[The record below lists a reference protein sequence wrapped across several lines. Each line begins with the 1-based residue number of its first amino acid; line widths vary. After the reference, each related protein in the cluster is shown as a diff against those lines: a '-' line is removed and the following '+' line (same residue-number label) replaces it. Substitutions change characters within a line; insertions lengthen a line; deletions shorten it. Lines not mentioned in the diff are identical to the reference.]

1 MTLGHGGVFPGSKTA
16 EVGPRTDLD
25 PFLLAPDGPA
35 VVAIGGGHG
44 LAAALEAVQLY
55 AGKVTAIVSVADDG
69 GSSGR
74 LTEALRI
81 PAPGDIRRC
90 LLALTPEPSLVSE
103 LFAHRFSAGD
113 ISDHSLGNLMLA
125 ALADL
130 FGDFGAA
137 VSAAGRMLGAV
148 GEAAP
153 ATTVP
158 VGLRG
163 VVDGRAVEGQVAIA
177 QARGRIEKIEL
188 VPPEPE
194 PNRAA
199 LEAIATADQIV
210 LGPGSLFTS
219 VIAALLVPGL
229 PEAVMASSARRV
241 FVCNLVNQDGET
253 WDLDGPGHVAA
264 LSTFGGVDGP
274 GTIVVHD
281 GPLDVPAGHSR
292 IDFDEQL
299 VGTWGIR
306 RGDVADPTADWPAH
320 DPFALSQVLESLM
333 G

>member
-1 MTLGHGGVFPGSKTA
+1 MTYGHGGLIPGSETI
-16 EVGPRTDLD
+16 EVQPRTDLD

-35 VVAIGGGHG
+35 VVAVGGGHG

-55 AGKVTAIVSVADDG
+55 AGRVTAIVSVADDG

-74 LTEALRI
+74 LIEALRI

-90 LLALTPEPSLVSE
+90 LLALTPEPSLISE

-113 ISDHSLGNLMLA
+113 VMDHSLGNLMLA
-125 ALADL
+125 ALTDL

-148 GEAAP
+148 GEVVP
-153 ATTVP
+153 ATTTP
-158 VGLRG
+158 VGLRAE
-163 VVDGRAVEGQVAIA
+163 VDGEMIEGQVRIA
-177 QARGRIEKIEL
+177 RSRGRIGCIQL
-188 VPPEPE
+188 TPDDPE
-194 PNRAA
+194 PNQLA

-229 PEAVMASSARRV
+229 AEAVMASSARRV
-241 FVCNLVNQDGET
+241 FVCNLVDQDGET
-253 WDLDGPGHVAA
+253 WEMDGPAHVNA
-264 LSTFGGVDGP
+264 LSSMGGIDGP
-274 GTIVVHD
+274 GTIVLHD
-281 GPLDVPAGHSR
+281 GPLDVPPGHTR
-292 IDFDEQL
+292 IDFDDPL
-299 VGTWGIR
+299 VGTWGVR
-306 RGDVADPTADWPAH
+306 RADVADPTAEWPAH
-320 DPFALSQVLESLM
+320 DPFALAQVLESLL